1 MIDIPP
7 ALQAKLDAG
16 ATTLAW
22 AWIVTRRD
30 GAVFGFTDHDAPLEV
45 AGAVCAPDS
54 GFVAGELRGEAGAP
68 ARGAV
73 FGALQDAVI
82 DPAGLDAG
90 LWDRARVETWRV
102 DWSAPELAFR
112 TFTGELGAVSRVDGE
127 YEVEVEGLSARL
139 DRVIGRRFSS
149 LCDAELG
156 DGRCGVD
163 LGGAAFTAGVSV
175 IVQPSSAAFVV
186 SGAPQDAGWFAHGVL
201 TWTSGANAGRAQ
213 RIRSHRSDVE
223 GALIELEEAPPANVL
238 AGDTANLAA
247 GCDKR
252 FATCGVKFS
261 NGLNFRGCPHMPGDD
276 LLIRHA
282 GSEAVR
288 DGGAR

>member
-45 AGAVCAPDS
+45 AGAACAPDS
-54 GFVAGELRGEAGAP
+54 GFVSGELRGEAGAP

-82 DPAGLDAG
+82 EPAGLDAG
-90 LWDRARVETWRV
+90 LWDRAKVETWRV
-102 DWSAPELAFR
+102 DWSEPELAFR

-139 DRVIGRRFSS
+139 DRVIGRRLSS

-163 LGGAAFTAGVSV
+163 LSAPMFNADVSV

-186 SGAPQDAGWFAHGVL
+186 SGAPQDAGWFAHGVF
-201 TWTSGANAGRAQ
+201 TWNNGANAGRAQ
-213 RIRSHRSDVE
+213 RIRRHRSGAE
-223 GALIELEEAPPANVL
+223 GALIELEEPPPANVA
-238 AGDTANLAA
+238 AGDTATLAA

-252 FATCGVKFS
+252 FATCGAKFS

-276 LLIRHA
+276 LLVRHA